1 MSTTSDRQGRT
12 SWTPW
17 RTVAA
22 FGLVSLSA
30 DMVYEGMR
38 SVSGPFLGSL
48 GASALTVGIVT
59 GAGEAIA
66 LALRVVTGPLAD
78 RSGRYWGLTI
88 VGYAMT
94 AVCVPLLALAPYL
107 GVAGLAV
114 ASTLIL
120 LERTGKAVRSPS
132 KSALL
137 AHMAKPV
144 GRGRGMAVHKALDQV
159 GAFAGPLVVAGML
172 ALTGLYWPGFAILAI
187 PGVVAMLLLFQLRR
201 RTTMLDDAAVA
212 EDPGAD
218 AGSNAGRDAG
228 PRRPARLP
236 RSFYAFALSCAAGT
250 LGLMTFG
257 VISYHLVQAD
267 LVTAALVPVVYAMAM
282 GLEAVAALAT
292 GFTYDRIGHRVLLVL
307 PVLIALVPP
316 LAFAGQVWPALAG
329 VAIWGFATGIQ
340 DSTVKALVAD
350 LVPASGLATAYGA
363 FAAFQGAA
371 ALGGGVLAGALYA
384 DHLGLLVVLVALLQV
399 ISLGLLLLTPR
410 LSGAL
415 TRLG

>member
-1 MSTTSDRQGRT
+1 M
-12 SWTPW
+12 
-17 RTVAA
+17 AA

-94 AVCVPLLALAPYL
+94 AVCVPLLALTPYL

-144 GRGRGMAVHKALDQV
+144 GRGRGMAVHNAHDQV

-187 PGVVAMLLLFQLRR
+187 PGVVAMLLLFQLHR
-201 RTTMLDDAAVA
+201 RTRTLDDVAIA

-218 AGSNAGRDAG
+218 AGTSRES
-228 PRRPARLP
+228 RPARLP

-257 VISYHLVQAD
+257 VISFHLVQAD

-316 LAFAGQVWPALAG
+316 LAFSGQVWPALAG
-329 VAIWGFATGIQ
+329 VAVWGFATGIQ

-371 ALGGGVLAGALYA
+371 ALGGGVLAGALYG

-399 ISLGLLLLTPR
+399 VSLGLLLLTPR
-410 LSGAL
+410 LSGAI

>member
-1 MSTTSDRQGRT
+1 MTSDRRAGT
-12 SWTPW
+12 TWTPW

-48 GASALTVGIVT
+48 GASALTVGVVT

-107 GVAGLAV
+107 GAAGLAV
-114 ASTLIL
+114 ASILIL

-144 GRGRGMAVHKALDQV
+144 GRGRGIAVHKSLDQV

-187 PGVVAMLLLFQLRR
+187 PGVVAMLLLFQLQR
-201 RTTMLDDAAVA
+201 RTAMLDDAAVA

-218 AGSNAGRDAG
+218 AGSNASTTTGT
-228 PRRPARLP
+228 RRPARLP

-267 LVTAALVPVVYAMAM
+267 LVSAALVPVVYAMAM

-316 LAFAGQVWPALAG
+316 LAFAGQVLPALAG
-329 VAIWGFATGIQ
+329 VAVWGFATGIQ

-384 DHLGLLVVLVALLQV
+384 DHLGLLVVLVAVLQV
-399 ISLGLLLLTPR
+399 ISLALLLLTPR
-410 LSGAL
+410 LRA
-415 TRLG
+415 TV

>member
-1 MSTTSDRQGRT
+1 MSTTSDRRGRT
-12 SWTPW
+12 TWTPW

-107 GVAGLAV
+107 GVAGLVV
-114 ASTLIL
+114 ASILIL

-187 PGVVAMLLLFQLRR
+187 PGVVAMLLLFQVRR
-201 RTTMLDDAAVA
+201 RTAMLDDAEVA

-218 AGSNAGRDAG
+218 AGTNRE

-257 VISYHLVQAD
+257 VISFHLVQAD

-282 GLEAVAALAT
+282 GLEAVAALVT

-307 PVLIALVPP
+307 PLLIALIPP

-329 VAIWGFATGIQ
+329 VAVWGFATGIQ

-350 LVPASGLATAYGA
+350 LVPASGLATAYGV

-371 ALGGGVLAGALYA
+371 ALGGGVLAGALYG
-384 DHLGLLVVLVALLQV
+384 DHLGLLVVLVGVLQV

-410 LSGAL
+410 LSGVL

>member
-1 MSTTSDRQGRT
+1 MTSDRRDRPT
-12 SWTPW
+12 WTPW

-48 GASALTVGIVT
+48 GASALTVGVVT

-88 VGYAMT
+88 LGYAMT

-107 GVAGLAV
+107 GAAGLAV
-114 ASTLIL
+114 ASILIL

-144 GRGRGMAVHKALDQV
+144 GRGRGIAVHKALDQV
-159 GAFAGPLVVAGML
+159 GAFAGPLVVAAML
-172 ALTGLYWPGFAILAI
+172 GLTGLYWPGFAILAI
-187 PGVVAMLLLFQLRR
+187 PGVVAMLLLFQLQR
-201 RTTMLDDAAVA
+201 RTAMLDDATVA

-218 AGSNAGRDAG
+218 AGSNASTTTGT
-228 PRRPARLP
+228 RRPARLP
-236 RSFYAFALSCAAGT
+236 RSFYAFALSGAAGT

-257 VISYHLVQAD
+257 VISYHLVKAD
-267 LVTAALVPVVYAMAM
+267 LVSAALVPVVYAMAM

-316 LAFAGQVWPALAG
+316 LAFAGKVLPALAG
-329 VAIWGFATGIQ
+329 VAVWGFATGIQ

-384 DHLGLLVVLVALLQV
+384 DHLGLLVVLVAVLQV
-399 ISLGLLLLTPR
+399 VSLALLLRTPR
-410 LSGAL
+410 LRA
-415 TRLG
+415 TV

>member
-1 MSTTSDRQGRT
+1 
-12 SWTPW
+12 
-17 RTVAA
+17 
-22 FGLVSLSA
+22 
-30 DMVYEGMR
+30 
-38 SVSGPFLGSL
+38 
-48 GASALTVGIVT
+48 
-59 GAGEAIA
+59 
-66 LALRVVTGPLAD
+66 
-78 RSGRYWGLTI
+78 
-88 VGYAMT
+88 
-94 AVCVPLLALAPYL
+94 
-107 GVAGLAV
+107 
-114 ASTLIL
+114 
-120 LERTGKAVRSPS
+120 
-132 KSALL
+132 
-137 AHMAKPV
+137 
-144 GRGRGMAVHKALDQV
+144 
-159 GAFAGPLVVAGML
+159 
-172 ALTGLYWPGFAILAI
+172 
-187 PGVVAMLLLFQLRR
+187 
-201 RTTMLDDAAVA
+201 MLDDAAVA

-218 AGSNAGRDAG
+218 AGSNAGADPG

-257 VISYHLVQAD
+257 VISYHLVRAD
-267 LVTAALVPVVYAMAM
+267 LVGEALVPVVYALAM

-316 LAFAGQVWPALAG
+316 LAFSGQVWPALAG
-329 VAIWGFATGIQ
+329 VAVWGFATGIQ

-384 DHLGLLVVLVALLQV
+384 DHLGLLVVLVALLQA
-399 ISLGLLLLTPR
+399 ISLALLLLTPR